1 MNQPYLLCT
10 YSQDLYKNW
19 SVKSA
24 EVTDWLTQLV
34 SEKNVDKELDKRYSG
49 DSGCIILE
57 RFQIENEAVELP
69 PMSYY
74 GGMYVCMY
82 VGMYVC
88 MYVQVCRSL
97 RPQLPMEPSHRAVR
111 PQRHGRGSDL

>member
-1 MNQPYLLCT
+1 MNQPYLLRT

-49 DSGCIILE
+49 GSGCIILE

-82 VGMYVC
+82 VCPDV
-88 MYVQVCRSL
+88 
-97 RPQLPMEPSHRAVR
+97 
-111 PQRHGRGSDL
+111 

>member
-1 MNQPYLLCT
+1 MNQPYLLRT

-49 DSGCIILE
+49 GGGCIILE

-69 PMSYY
+69 PMSYH
-74 GGMYVCMY
+74 GGC
-82 VGMYVC
+82 MYVC